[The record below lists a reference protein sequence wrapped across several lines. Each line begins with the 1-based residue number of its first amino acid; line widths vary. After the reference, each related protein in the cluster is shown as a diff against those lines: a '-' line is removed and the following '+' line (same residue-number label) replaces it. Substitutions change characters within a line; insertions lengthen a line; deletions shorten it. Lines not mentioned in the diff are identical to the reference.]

1 MRILFINI
9 ENDVEYIVYSVVAVD
24 GGIKMAVE
32 EARASAGSA
41 LSHAQLRVPIGYHR
55 PRTLD
60 PDTI

>member
-1 MRILFINI
+1 MAHTD
-9 ENDVEYIVYSVVAVD
+9 EPV
-24 GGIKMAVE
+24 GGEIKMAVK

-41 LSHAQLRVPIGYHR
+41 LSHAQLRAPIGYHR